1 MSIDIKPAI
10 LCGGSG
16 TRLWPLSRKSLPK
29 QFAPIINGKSLFELT
44 LRRVKD
50 LTFNQSIQ
58 VLANID
64 HRFLVEDH
72 AKFAGVDVEMVLEP
86 TPRNTAPAILASAL
100 LADQDDLMLFMPADH
115 YIPDEDLFFKTV
127 VAGRE
132 SAKSG
137 SIVTFGIKP
146 TSPHTGYG
154 YIEVENQNKVV
165 KDVLKFVEKPNIRT
179 AEEFLVS
186 GQHFWNAGIFLA
198 KASTIIEAMK
208 VFAQDIFESVSRCVE
223 LAHHSDNK
231 VHLDRETFE
240 NTRSESIDYA
250 LLEKF
255 DSIQMV
261 PFEGVWSDVGG
272 WNALAELDKGK
283 SKNALYYESK
293 NTFIQSDKRPVIA
306 LGLEDIIIADT
317 SDAVLVAS
325 KSHSEKVKEV
335 VADLT
340 DQGIS
345 VATDHRHAFR
355 PWGCYDSIE
364 EGKGYKVK
372 NISVNP
378 GQRLSLQRHQHRSEH
393 WVVVEGVA
401 EVVCGNE
408 TMILQANEST
418 YIPKGTIHRLSN
430 PGKTNLRIIEIQTGD
445 YLEEDDIERIED
457 KYDR

>member
-1 MSIDIKPAI
+1 M
-10 LCGGSG
+10 
-16 TRLWPLSRKSLPK
+16 
-29 QFAPIINGKSLFELT
+29 
-44 LRRVKD
+44 
-50 LTFNQSIQ
+50 
-58 VLANID
+58 
-64 HRFLVEDH
+64 FL
-72 AKFAGVDVEMVLEP
+72 
-86 TPRNTAPAILASAL
+86 
-100 LADQDDLMLFMPADH
+100 
-115 YIPDEDLFFKTV
+115 KTV
-127 VAGRE
+127 VAGTE

-137 SIVTFGIKP
+137 SIVTYGIKP

-154 YIEVENQNKVV
+154 YIEIENQSEVV
-165 KDVLKFVEKPNIRT
+165 KDVLKFVEKPNIKT

-208 VFAQDIFESVSRCVE
+208 VFADDIFESVSRSVE
-223 LAHHSDNK
+223 LASQSDNK

-240 NTRSESIDYA
+240 NSRSESIDYA

-272 WNALAELDKGK
+272 WNALAEFDGGK
-283 SKNALYYESK
+283 SKNAHYYESK

-306 LGLEDIIIADT
+306 LGLENIIIADT
-317 SDAVLVAS
+317 SDAILVAS
-325 KSHSEKVKEV
+325 KSHSERVKEV

-340 DQGIS
+340 SQGMS

-393 WVVVEGVA
+393 WVVVEGIA
-401 EVVCGNE
+401 EVVCGDE
-408 TMILQANEST
+408 TIILKANEST
-418 YIPKGTIHRLSN
+418 YIPKGMIHRLSN
-430 PGKTNLRIIEIQTGD
+430 PGKTNLKIIEIQTGD

-457 KYDR
+457 EYDR

>member
-115 YIPDEDLFFKTV
+115 YIPDEDLFLKTV
-127 VAGRE
+127 VAGLE

-154 YIEVENQNKVV
+154 YIEVENQNKVI
-165 KDVLKFVEKPNIRT
+165 KDVLKFIEKPNIRT

-198 KASTIIEAMK
+198 KSSTIIEAMK
-208 VFAQDIFESVSRCVE
+208 VFADDIFESVSRSVE
-223 LAHHSDNK
+223 LASQSDNK

-240 NTRSESIDYA
+240 NSRSESIDYA

-261 PFEGVWSDVGG
+261 TFEGVWSDVGG
-272 WNALAELDKGK
+272 WNALAEFDSGK
-283 SKNALYYESK
+283 SKNAHYYESK
-293 NTFIQSDKRPVIA
+293 NTYIQSDKRPVIA

-325 KSHSEKVKEV
+325 RDHSERVKEV
-335 VADLT
+335 VADLINR
-340 DQGIS
+340 GMS

-393 WVVVEGVA
+393 WVVVEGIA
-401 EVVCGNE
+401 EVVCGDE
-408 TMILQANEST
+408 TIILKANEST
-418 YIPKGTIHRLSN
+418 YIPKGMIHRLSN
-430 PGKTNLRIIEIQTGD
+430 PGKTNLKIIEIQTGD

-457 KYDR
+457 EYDR

>member
-1 MSIDIKPAI
+1 MSIHIKPVI

-16 TRLWPLSRKSLPK
+16 TRLWPLSRQSLPK
-29 QFAPIINGKSLFELT
+29 QFVPMIEGKSLLELT

-50 LTFNQSIQ
+50 LTINQSIQ

-64 HRFLVEDH
+64 HRFLVKDH
-72 AKFAGVDVEMVLEP
+72 AKLAGVEVEMVLEP

-100 LADQDDLMLFMPADH
+100 LADADDLMLFMPADH
-115 YIPDEDLFFKTV
+115 YIPNEDLFLKTV
-127 VAGRE
+127 VAGTE

-165 KDVLKFVEKPNIRT
+165 KDVLKFIEKPNIKT

-186 GQHFWNAGIFLA
+186 GQHFWNAGIFLT

-208 VFAQDIFESVSRCVE
+208 VFAQDIFESVSRSVE
-223 LAHHSDNK
+223 LASQSDNK
-231 VHLDRETFE
+231 VHLDRETFQ
-240 NTRSESIDYA
+240 NSRSESIDYA

-261 PFEGVWSDVGG
+261 PFQGVWSDVGG
-272 WNALAELDKGK
+272 WNALAEFDTGK
-283 SKNALYYESK
+283 SKNAHYYESR
-293 NTFIQSDKRPVIA
+293 NTFIQPDKRPVIA

-317 SDAVLVAS
+317 SDAVLVVS
-325 KSHSEKVKEV
+325 KSHSERVKEV

-340 DQGIS
+340 SKGIS
-345 VATDHRHAFR
+345 VATDHRHAIR

-378 GQRLSLQRHQHRSEH
+378 GQSLSLQRHQHRSEH
-393 WVVVEGVA
+393 WVVIEGVA
-401 EVVCGNE
+401 EVVCGKKE
-408 TMILQANEST
+408 FALHANEST
-418 YIPKGTIHRLSN
+418 YIPRGTIHRLSN
-430 PGKTNLRIIEIQTGD
+430 KGKTILKIIEIQTGE
-445 YLEEDDIERIED
+445 YLEEDDIERFED
-457 KYDR
+457 KYNR